1 MLYCFPPGTLFL
13 LERPKWYSG
22 GEERAGRDVGGGHR
36 SPRST
41 LAPAHLPPPS
51 APQLQPHLP
60 PGKQQEEQ
68 RRLRGWRREG
78 GGKEPEPEPPEG
90 DGVGG
95 LRPMTGVGAGSQQR
109 GMAESISKTP
119 GIKDTKEPRILGSW
133 CPHPQE
139 GVSGGGGEV
148 GLKVMGRRQAFLLF
162 QLGTSSPRSHSVWR
176 ARTASHDPLPGLE
189 GEVLEGTCAEW
200 KQKKPGD
207 SKGQGEGRRGPL
219 HVHCRGRESEGKGEG
234 EGEERRKAGRMGSG
248 HSGDSQVRAGRG
260 GGEVNAEEART
271 ALSLEGWQLG
281 GGKLRLC
288 CQGIERG

>member
-22 GEERAGRDVGGGHR
+22 GEERARRDVGGGHR

-139 GVSGGGGEV
+139 GVSWGGGEV

-162 QLGTSSPRSHSVWR
+162 QLGTSSPP
-176 ARTASHDPLPGLE
+176 DPTLSGEPGLPPMTPSLAWRGRSWKGPVRSGSRRSLGTAKGRGRGE
-189 GEVLEGTCAEW
+189 GARSTCTAEAGS
-200 KQKKPGD
+200 QKGRG
-207 SKGQGEGRRGPL
+207 KGKGKNAGKQGEWAVGTRGTP
-219 HVHCRGRESEGKGEG
+219 K
-234 EGEERRKAGRMGSG
+234 
-248 HSGDSQVRAGRG
+248 
-260 GGEVNAEEART
+260 
-271 ALSLEGWQLG
+271 
-281 GGKLRLC
+281 
-288 CQGIERG
+288 

>member
-1 MLYCFPPGTLFL
+1 MGGKGSLQGEEKGTGALLPVCLPLLPRVRVHTQTHTHQPREGGRAGLRSRGGRARKGETKEVGGHARTDSSSPAPFLTVQGLQLGLEGRGPAEPHLAGPSLTEGRKGAAGAASMLYCLPPGTLFL

-22 GEERAGRDVGGGHR
+22 GEKRAGRDVGGGHC
-36 SPRST
+36 SPGST

-95 LRPMTGVGAGSQQR
+95 LRPMTGVGDGSQQR

-119 GIKDTKEPRILGSW
+119 GIKDTEEPRNLGSW

-139 GVSGGGGEV
+139 GVS
-148 GLKVMGRRQAFLLF
+148 
-162 QLGTSSPRSHSVWR
+162 
-176 ARTASHDPLPGLE
+176 
-189 GEVLEGTCAEW
+189 
-200 KQKKPGD
+200 
-207 SKGQGEGRRGPL
+207 
-219 HVHCRGRESEGKGEG
+219 
-234 EGEERRKAGRMGSG
+234 
-248 HSGDSQVRAGRG
+248 
-260 GGEVNAEEART
+260 
-271 ALSLEGWQLG
+271 
-281 GGKLRLC
+281 
-288 CQGIERG
+288 

>member
-22 GEERAGRDVGGGHR
+22 GEERASRDVGGDHC
-36 SPRST
+36 SPGST
-41 LAPAHLPPPS
+41 LAPAYQPPPS

-119 GIKDTKEPRILGSW
+119 GIKDTEEPQHLGSW

-139 GVSGGGGEV
+139 GVSWGGSRVKGHGPEA
-148 GLKVMGRRQAFLLF
+148 GFLPLSTGHIF
-162 QLGTSSPRSHSVWR
+162 PRDPTPGSPVC
-176 ARTASHDPLPGLE
+176 LE
-189 GEVLEGTCAEW
+189 GQDCL
-200 KQKKPGD
+200 P
-207 SKGQGEGRRGPL
+207 
-219 HVHCRGRESEGKGEG
+219 
-234 EGEERRKAGRMGSG
+234 
-248 HSGDSQVRAGRG
+248 
-260 GGEVNAEEART
+260 
-271 ALSLEGWQLG
+271 
-281 GGKLRLC
+281 
-288 CQGIERG
+288 